1 MICALLVLAIGTV
14 GVAPITAGAV
24 YVEPADPSQAEGDVS
39 TQGFAM
45 AKKVAASVVDWLMR
59 IHFLREL
66 WHELQARVTFVHGRT
81 GIAHWALS
89 GEHAADIVNG
99 VVNWK

>member
-1 MICALLVLAIGTV
+1 MICAILVLAIGTV

-24 YVEPADPSQAEGDVS
+24 YSEPVNPSLIEDTANAERVGKILRV
-39 TQGFAM
+39 
-45 AKKVAASVVDWLMR
+45 VAEVIDWLIR
-59 IHFLREL
+59 LHWLFEE
-66 WHELQARVTFVHGRT
+66 WQNLQPRVTFIHGRS

-99 VVNWK
+99 IVNWR